1 MTRCLFLSAI
11 RKHWWSH
18 QDMTDL
24 IDNVVELTPTVAVE
38 KDLRREHP
46 EELDDDIVEVNE
58 RISFTSAV
66 GC

>member
-1 MTRCLFLSAI
+1 
-11 RKHWWSH
+11 
-18 QDMTDL
+18 MTDL

-66 GC
+66 GCRLAEHEGHEV